1 MPSQPQL
8 AQVFLSSLLSI
19 FLAQSS
25 PQGTTP
31 NSKLPRIRLTQNQ
44 LGCFTNDFVKPIYP
58 REARLAHTE
67 GVVKLILVIADDGSI
82 ADLQAIS
89 GDPLFLDSIMKAV
102 RQWRFSIGGFVGKPR
117 ETEVPL
123 SFTFKIEDPP
133 KPAYLHLTNGKVIRA
148 DEVREFTN
156 RIEYTVG
163 RRTHYISANSV
174 ADINGCVRARVIP
187 LKEGDCIPSG
197 GPSFD
202 IRAIPLLPG
211 VPGVHM
217 HTESP
222 LGFKNGQQY
231 TPTPTAFWELGRGHP
246 LANGIP
252 VLHKSVGALVFP
264 FYTRC

>member
-8 AQVFLSSLLSI
+8 AQVFLRFLLSI
-19 FLAQSS
+19 FLAQPA

-31 NSKLPRIRLTQNQ
+31 NSKLPRIRLTQDQ
-44 LGCFTNDFVKPIYP
+44 LFCFTNNFVKPIYP

-89 GDPLFLDSIMKAV
+89 GDPLLLDSTMKAV
-102 RQWRFSIGGFVGKPR
+102 RQWRFSIGGFLGKPK
-117 ETEVPL
+117 EMEVPL

-133 KPAYLHLTNGKVIRA
+133 NPAYLHLAGGKVIRA

-163 RRTHYISANSV
+163 RRTHHIRANSV
-174 ADINGCVRARVIP
+174 AYINGCVRVRVMR

-211 VPGVHM
+211 VETSHSGPA
-217 HTESP
+217 S
-222 LGFKNGQQY
+222 
-231 TPTPTAFWELGRGHP
+231 R
-246 LANGIP
+246 
-252 VLHKSVGALVFP
+252 
-264 FYTRC
+264 